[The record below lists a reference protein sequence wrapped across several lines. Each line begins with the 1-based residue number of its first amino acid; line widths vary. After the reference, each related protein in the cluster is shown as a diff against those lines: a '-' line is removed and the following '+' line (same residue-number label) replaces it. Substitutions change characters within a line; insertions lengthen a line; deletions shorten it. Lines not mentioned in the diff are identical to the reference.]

1 MTGISTACR
10 DRLTP
15 VPSTRRQAATSSCRW
30 HRRRAAPDEAGS
42 ACVSFRRGSTRILLA
57 AGAAGARAAAV
68 EVPRAE
74 APFSLDCSL
83 DSATANG
90 SGDRALQRL
99 NDLLAAGEWEEA
111 DNETR
116 ALLIRI
122 AGEDAVRRKWVYF
135 TEARAIQ
142 SDDLRALDG
151 LWVHYSD
158 GRYGYSVQRR
168 LWMESGRRWAKFFK
182 RIDWVQGENDAYRK
196 WPEEFIW
203 KADAKAGHLP
213 LTNAL
218 RGTQLFQAILE
229 HEAFSDEKK

>member
-1 MTGISTACR
+1 MAARQLCHARARACARSTLGSAPR
-10 DRLTP
+10 SR
-15 VPSTRRQAATSSCRW
+15 PSPPPRGPAPL
-30 HRRRAAPDEAGS
+30 RRRARPSAPA
-42 ACVSFRRGSTRILLA
+42 AAA
-57 AGAAGARAAAV
+57 AGAGAPAV
-68 EVPRAE
+68 EVPRAD
-74 APFSLDCSL
+74 APFALDCSL
-83 DSATANG
+83 DAPSANG
-90 SGDRALQRL
+90 GDRALQRL

-135 TEARAIQ
+135 TEARAM
-142 SDDLRALDG
+142 DAGDLRALDG
-151 LWVHYSD
+151 LWLHYSD

-168 LWMESGRRWAKFFK
+168 LWAECGRRWAKLFK

-196 WPEEFIW
+196 WPEEFMW
-203 KADAKAGHLP
+203 KADAKPGHLP

-229 HEAFSDEKK
+229 HEAFSEEKTK